1 MMMMIVH
8 RQGIIQKVLYDLHQ
22 MVVLVV
28 LS

>member
-1 MMMMIVH
+1 MMMMIVLK
-8 RQGIIQKVLYDLHQ
+8 QGIIQKVLYGLHQ